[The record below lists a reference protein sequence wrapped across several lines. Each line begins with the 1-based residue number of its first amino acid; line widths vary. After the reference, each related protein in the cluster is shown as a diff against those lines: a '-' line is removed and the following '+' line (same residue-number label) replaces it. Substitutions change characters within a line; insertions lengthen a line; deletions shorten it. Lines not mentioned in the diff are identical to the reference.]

1 MKNKIK
7 PLMKRG
13 WTITEIDFLKN
24 EYLSGTPIKKI
35 ASILDRTESSAG
47 KMLERL
53 KVART
58 RKKKIDKLPSARKR
72 PRIKKADD
80 LERDYNLEHYTEITE
95 MVDWFNQ
102 HALADD
108 QLTTPNGYEFYH
120 RGQILSVPSLALLCN
135 RKRFSMSL
143 NIFLLETID

>member
-1 MKNKIK
+1 MKTTIK
-7 PLMKRG
+7 TAMKRG
-13 WTITEIDFLKN
+13 WTSIEIEFLKN

-35 ASILDRTESSAG
+35 AATLNRTESSAG

-58 RKKKIDKLPSARKR
+58 RKKKIDKLPSAHKR
-72 PRIKKADD
+72 RRIKKADD

-95 MVDWFNQ
+95 MVNWFNL
-102 HALADD
+102 HTPAED

-135 RKRFSMSL
+135 RKRFALSFD
-143 NIFLLETID
+143 IFLLEAID